1 MATYLGQQLPERV
14 KIVEVGPRDGL
25 QNESKIIS
33 TSAKVEFVK
42 SLANAG
48 LRDSEAA
55 AFVHPKA
62 VPQMADS
69 AEVLAQLSLSDLPK
83 DVRLSA
89 LVPNVR
95 GLERAQQS
103 GIQRVAVFTA
113 ASSAFTEKNIR
124 MTVDDSLKVFAEV
137 TKEAI
142 SSGLSVRGYVSTVWH
157 CPYAGK
163 VDVDAA
169 YRVTSELFAMG
180 CDEVSLGDTIGKAV
194 PTEVDELLSVFLFRQ
209 PVWRDKLALH
219 CHDTYDTALTN
230 IVTWLCHVITTID
243 SSAGGLGGC
252 PYAPGASGNV
262 ATETVLHALKG
273 MGIQADG
280 DETAIAEAAKSVLR

>member
-230 IVTWLCHVITTID
+230 IVTGLCHGITTID